1 MKSTVGRWILLGLI
15 VAVMPSVSSAGDL
28 DDLEW
33 IFGEWKRESRRGEVY
48 ESWQRLSDRTVEGD
62 SWIVSSSDGT
72 KHALESLLL
81 VEMAGEV
88 FYIPKVAENEYP
100 VPFRRTSMEPGRVV
114 FENPNHDFPQ
124 NLKTGFHTIQGIS
137 QELVV
142 FRKIFKYFDGDFC
155 DEAKSAFITD
165 DNVANIGSGRPA
177 GYVFNTGNTTIRKHR
192 FQTHHHI
199 FNTAVER

>member
-124 NLKTGFHTIQGIS
+124 
-137 QELVV
+137 
-142 FRKIFKYFDGDFC
+142 KIIYQQDGD
-155 DEAKSAFITD
+155 DGLKVTIEGPGE
-165 DNVANIGSGRPA
+165 VEGSR
-177 GYVFNTGNTTIRKHR
+177 
-192 FQTHHHI
+192 Q
-199 FNTAVER
+199 VEFLFRRVGQ